1 MSRGISGIDALET
14 INAAATVIASVEARG
29 PHGSYQKRRWASC
42 WSLYSCFGSNKN
54 NKRIGPAVLIPEP
67 TTPSSGPNP
76 PTSGPDPPLQQP
88 PSIMLPFMAPPSSPV
103 SFIPSEAPSP
113 TGMPTSI
120 GPYSPS
126 GPNSIFSIG
135 PYAHDTRP
143 VSPPVFSTFT
153 TEPSTAPYTPPPE
166 SAHLT
171 TPSSP
176 EVPFARLLEPNIQ
189 RYPFAQC
196 EFQSYQLQPG
206 SPVSHL
212 ISPCSGISGS
222 GTSSPFPD
230 REFAAAPSCPFFL
243 EFRTGN
249 PPKLLDLEKIVRRDR
264 ENSSVGPTTI
274 GPTVVNHKVSI
285 EIKGN
290 ELVESIENG
299 KDHKREEKRSKMKE
313 EEAEASD
320 NTSVLNEKN
329 RADDGDDIEKKRE
342 KTRTITLGSTKEF
355 NFDGVDGGNSN
366 SGEPLRIDSSEW
378 WVNEKVADEDRARDN
393 HWLFFR
399 FSQ

>member
-1 MSRGISGIDALET
+1 MNRGVSGIDALET

-42 WSLYSCFGSNKN
+42 WSIYSCFGSNKN

-67 TTPSSGPNP
+67 TTLSSGPNP
-76 PTSGPDPPLQQP
+76 PTSGPDPPIQQAQ
-88 PSIMLPFMAPPSSPV
+88 SIMLPFVAPPSSPV
-103 SFIPSEAPSP
+103 SFIPSEAQSP
-113 TGMPTSI
+113 TGVPTSV
-120 GPYSPS
+120 GPYSPN
-126 GPNSIFSIG
+126 GPNSIFTIG

-176 EVPFARLLEPNIQ
+176 EVPFARLLEPNVQ
-189 RYPFAQC
+189 RYPFGQY

-212 ISPCSGISGS
+212 ISPSSGISGS
-222 GTSSPFPD
+222 GTSSPNV
-230 REFAAAPSCPFFL
+230 PFFL

-249 PPKLLDLEKIVRRDR
+249 PPKLLDLEKIVQLDR
-264 ENSSVGPTTI
+264 ENSS
-274 GPTVVNHKVSI
+274 VVNHKVSI
-285 EIKGN
+285 EMKGN
-290 ELVESIENG
+290 ELVESIENNG
-299 KDHKREEKRSKMKE
+299 EDHKREEKRSKME
-313 EEAEASD
+313 EEEEEEEEED
-320 NTSVLNEKN
+320 TTTVKNEKN
-329 RADDGDDIEKKRE
+329 RADDGDDIEQKRE
-342 KTRTITLGSTKEF
+342 KTRTITLGSSKEF
-355 NFDGVDGGNSN
+355 NFDG
-366 SGEPLRIDSSEW
+366 
-378 WVNEKVADEDRARDN
+378 VNEKVADEDRTPDN

-399 FSQ
+399 FSHS